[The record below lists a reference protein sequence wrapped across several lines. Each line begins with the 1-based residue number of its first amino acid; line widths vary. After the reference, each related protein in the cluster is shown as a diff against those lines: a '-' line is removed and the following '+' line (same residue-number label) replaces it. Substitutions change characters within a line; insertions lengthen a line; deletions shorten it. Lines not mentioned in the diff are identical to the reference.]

1 MSALSSLTSKIPG
14 SQDPQAILHT
24 GAAIVRILHASLLVL
39 GAFFG
44 GLFLMGFPIGFYLA
58 GTGATFGKTALV
70 TVGLWLIVWS
80 VRSVYRGI
88 RGFIGS
94 RSTDTQVRV
103 PVRGSVGDVSAVLS
117 ARKVKAQD
125 ETMPAPATKQTS
137 LPKLALH
144 RDTPAQFA
152 SVDS

>member
-1 MSALSSLTSKIPG
+1 MSALSSLTSKASG
-14 SQDPQAILHT
+14 SQDPQAVLHT
-24 GAAIVRILHASLLVL
+24 GAAIARILHSSLLTV

-58 GTGATFGKTALV
+58 GTGATFGRLAILA
-70 TVGLWLIVWS
+70 VGSWLILWS

-88 RGFIGS
+88 RGLMEY
-94 RSTDTQVRV
+94 RSTETQAPAVK
-103 PVRGSVGDVSAVLS
+103 VRGNVAGGALMS

-137 LPKLALH
+137 LPKLAL
-144 RDTPAQFA
+144 RADAPAQFA
-152 SVDS
+152 SLDG